1 MYEDCLDSITTK
13 INNIDLFNSVT
24 GELITFF
31 KPEEY
36 TITTDAIANT
46 LITTDTT
53 ANTLINSVPFI
64 TFDYKNYGS
73 YIKAIDEL
81 NKSIDELNKR
91 EEEKMIKIV
100 DVDVKYEKKVFVDET
115 KRDEN
120 GNYSVIKKEI
130 PVATIVYFEN
140 GSVQTAYCDEG
151 DEFNLEVGISICVTR
166 ELMKRL
172 YGISG
177 ETNIYNKV
185 IRQGMKAYKTH
196 CKFKEATKKYYAEKE
211 AIEKNKKIKEQ
222 KRREKRAAKKKER
235 EIEIL
240 AEAIRRA
247 NADSK

>member
-1 MYEDCLDSITTK
+1 MEFENNLISTIENVSLLDCESGK
-13 INNIDLFNSVT
+13 
-24 GELITFF
+24 LITSFT
-31 KPEEY
+31 PVECAL
-36 TITTDAIANT
+36 TA
-46 LITTDTT
+46 TDTT
-53 ANTLINSVPFI
+53 YPIIDCSLPL
-64 TFDYKNYGS
+64 YGYGS
-73 YIKAIDEL
+73 NYEGYIKFEL
-81 NKSIDELNKR
+81 NDKKKEDN
-91 EEEKMIKIV
+91 MIKIT
-100 DVDVKYEKKVFVDET
+100 DVDVKYEKKVFVDDT

-120 GNYSVIKKEI
+120 GNYSVTKKEV

-140 GSVQTAYCDEG
+140 GSVQTAYCDEN

-177 ETNIYNKV
+177 ETNVYNKV

-196 CKFKEATKKYYAEKE
+196 CKFKELTKKYIAEAK
-211 AIEKNKKIKEQ
+211 AIEKNRKIKEQ

-240 AEAIRRA
+240 AEAIKRA

>member
-1 MYEDCLDSITTK
+1 MEFENNLISTIENVSLLDCENGK
-13 INNIDLFNSVT
+13 
-24 GELITFF
+24 LITSFT
-31 KPEEY
+31 PVEC
-36 TITTDAIANT
+36 T
-46 LITTDTT
+46 LTATDTT
-53 ANTLINSVPFI
+53 YPIIDCSFPL
-64 TFDYKNYGS
+64 YGYGS
-73 YIKAIDEL
+73 NYEGYIKFEL
-81 NKSIDELNKR
+81 NDKKKEDN
-91 EEEKMIKIV
+91 MIKIK

-120 GNYSVIKKEI
+120 GNYLVTKKEV

-140 GSVQTAYCDEG
+140 GSTQTAYCDEN

-177 ETNIYNKV
+177 ETNAYNKV
-185 IRQGMKAYKTH
+185 IRQGMKAYKNR
-196 CKFKEATKKYYAEKE
+196 CKFENAYKKYIAEKE
-211 AIEKNKKIKEQ
+211 AVKKNKKIKEQ

-240 AEAIRRA
+240 AEAIKRA

>member
-13 INNIDLFNSVT
+13 IDSVNLFDSIT
-24 GELITFF
+24 GELVTSFN
-31 KPEEY
+31 PEEC
-36 TITTDAIANT
+36 TITTGTTNNT
-46 LITTDTT
+46 INTINTI
-53 ANTLINSVPFI
+53 NTLINSVPFV
-64 TFDYKNYGS
+64 TFDYYDYGS
-73 YIKAIDEL
+73 YIKAID
-81 NKSIDELNKR
+81 KLNKR
-91 EEEKMIKIV
+91 EEEKMIKIT
-100 DVDVKYEKKVFVDET
+100 DVDVKYEKKVFVDDT

-120 GNYSVIKKEI
+120 GNYSVTKKEV

-140 GSVQTAYCDEG
+140 GSVQTAYCDEN

-177 ETNIYNKV
+177 ETNVYNKV

-196 CKFKEATKKYYAEKE
+196 CKFKELTKKYTAEAE
-211 AIEKNKKIKEQ
+211 AIEKNRKIKEQ

-240 AEAIRRA
+240 AEAIKRA

>member
-1 MYEDCLDSITTK
+1 MTGDWLDCVTTK
-13 INNIDLFNSVT
+13 IDKVNLFNSTT
-24 GELITFF
+24 GELVASF

-36 TITTDAIANT
+36 TITTDTPNNA
-46 LITTDTT
+46 LI
-53 ANTLINSVPFI
+53 INNAPFI
-64 TFDYKNYGS
+64 TFDYKNYESPINNES
-73 YIKAIDEL
+73 YIKFINELVDEL
-81 NKSIDELNKR
+81 NKGKEKR
-91 EEEKMIKIV
+91 MIEIK

-120 GNYSVIKKEI
+120 GNYSVIKKEV

-177 ETNIYNKV
+177 ETNVYNKV
-185 IRQGMKAYKTH
+185 IRQGMKAYKNH
-196 CKFKEATKKYYAEKE
+196 CKFKEAAKKYYTEKE
-211 AIEKNKKIKEQ
+211 TIEKNKKIKEQ

>member
-13 INNIDLFNSVT
+13 IDSVNLFNSIT
-24 GELITFF
+24 GELVTSFN
-31 KPEEY
+31 PEEC
-36 TITTDAIANT
+36 TITVDTALNT
-46 LITTDTT
+46 L
-53 ANTLINSVPFI
+53 NNSVPFI

-73 YIKAIDEL
+73 YINNESYIKFI
-81 NKSIDELNKR
+81 NELNKR
-91 EEEKMIKIV
+91 EEEKMIKIT
-100 DVDVKYEKKVFVDET
+100 DVDVKYEKKIFVDET

-120 GNYSVIKKEI
+120 GNYSVIKKEV

-177 ETNIYNKV
+177 ETNTYNKV

-196 CKFKEATKKYYAEKE
+196 CKFKEAAKKYYTEKE

>member
-1 MYEDCLDSITTK
+1 MYEDCLDCVTTK
-13 INNIDLFNSVT
+13 IDKVDLFNSKT
-24 GELITFF
+24 GELITSFT
-31 KPEEY
+31 PEEVK
-36 TITTDAIANT
+36 TI
-46 LITTDTT
+46 DTVID
-53 ANTLINSVPFI
+53 NMPFI
-64 TFDYKNYGS
+64 AYNYLPFFTLDYKSCAKVIN
-73 YIKAIDEL
+73 EL
-81 NKSIDELNKR
+81 NKK
-91 EEEKMIKIV
+91 EEDTMIRIT
-100 DVDVKYEKKVFVDET
+100 DVDVKYEKKVFVDKT

-120 GNYSVIKKEI
+120 GNYIVIKKEV

-140 GSVQTAYCDEG
+140 GSTQTAYCDEN

-172 YGISG
+172 YGVSG
-177 ETNIYNKV
+177 ETNVYNKV

-211 AIEKNKKIKEQ
+211 AIEKNRKIKEQ

>member
-1 MYEDCLDSITTK
+1 MEFENNLISTTIENVSLLDCESGK
-13 INNIDLFNSVT
+13 
-24 GELITFF
+24 LITSFT
-31 KPEEY
+31 PVECAL
-36 TITTDAIANT
+36 TA
-46 LITTDTT
+46 TDTT
-53 ANTLINSVPFI
+53 YPIIDCSFPL
-64 TFDYKNYGS
+64 YGYGS
-73 YIKAIDEL
+73 NYEGYIKFEL
-81 NKSIDELNKR
+81 NDKKKEDN
-91 EEEKMIKIV
+91 MIKIT
-100 DVDVKYEKKVFVDET
+100 DVDVKYEKKVFVDDT

-120 GNYSVIKKEI
+120 GNYSVTKKEV

-140 GSVQTAYCDEG
+140 GSVQTAYCDEN

-177 ETNIYNKV
+177 ETNVYNKV

-196 CKFKEATKKYYAEKE
+196 CKFKELTKKYIAEAK
-211 AIEKNKKIKEQ
+211 AIEKNRKIKEQ

-240 AEAIRRA
+240 AEAIKRA

>member
-1 MYEDCLDSITTK
+1 
-13 INNIDLFNSVT
+13 
-24 GELITFF
+24 
-31 KPEEY
+31 
-36 TITTDAIANT
+36 
-46 LITTDTT
+46 
-53 ANTLINSVPFI
+53 
-64 TFDYKNYGS
+64 
-73 YIKAIDEL
+73 
-81 NKSIDELNKR
+81 
-91 EEEKMIKIV
+91 MIKIT

-120 GNYSVIKKEI
+120 GNYSVIKKEV

-172 YGISG
+172 YGVSG
-177 ETNIYNKV
+177 ETNVYNKV
-185 IRQGMKAYKTH
+185 IRQGMKAYKKH
-196 CKFKEATKKYYAEKE
+196 CKFKETIKKYYTEKE